1 MVFNCIFDFN
11 SLQEIILIKLIKQLS
26 GALIWNKRIQ
36 RQNLVTSTVYIYVIT
51 VIMLWQIGSLVH
63 VAITLSCQI
72 NVPWYLVYCSST
84 GYSLCL
90 TGVCHESVREN
101 RNTVAITL
109 WADLYIVHVTPN
121 LVIHKNTFVNS
132 DRLYEHFIVPI
143 PKWAKGPFLLGRRVH

>member
-1 MVFNCIFDFN
+1 
-11 SLQEIILIKLIKQLS
+11 
-26 GALIWNKRIQ
+26 
-36 RQNLVTSTVYIYVIT
+36 
-51 VIMLWQIGSLVH
+51 MLWQIGSLVH

-72 NVPWYLVYCSST
+72 NVPWYLVYCSNT

-109 WADLYIVHVTPN
+109 WSHLYIVTPN

-132 DRLYEHFIVPI
+132 DRLCEHFIVPI
-143 PKWAKGPFLLGRRVH
+143 PKWANDPSYLGGERIKWCCLWPKCMHFILKQLCNFPERLHTTWFDILWL